1 MNKLKFRAWD
11 KEDNKM
17 IYWKDL
23 SFVKS
28 KINEDLRVLDLTYFP
43 PRIKN
48 AEIMQSTCLKDI
60 LGNDIYEGD
69 IVKVLVK
76 DVEPKIIEDKIY
88 TGIITHEQGVFD
100 VKTFNDTR
108 LGIIPQMYMS
118 DVDCVFRVLGN
129 IYENKELL
137 ERDNNEEI

>member
-1 MNKLKFRAWD
+1 MINDCDLAITSD
-11 KEDNKM
+11 GSILAGDLNYDEESGMLADVADN
-17 IYWKDL
+17 
-23 SFVKS
+23 V
-28 KINEDLRVLDLTYFP
+28 V
-43 PRIKN
+43 
-48 AEIMQSTCLKDI
+48 IMMSTGLKDI

-88 TGIITHEQGVFD
+88 TGVITYEQGVFD
-100 VKTFNDTR
+100 VKTFKNTR

-137 ERDNNEEI
+137 EDK

>member
-1 MNKLKFRAWD
+1 MNNLKFRAWSKAREEMIND
-11 KEDNKM
+11 CDLAITSNGSILAGDLDYMGNSSMCPDVTDN
-17 IYWKDL
+17 
-23 SFVKS
+23 V
-28 KINEDLRVLDLTYFP
+28 V
-43 PRIKN
+43 
-48 AEIMQSTCLKDI
+48 IMMSTGLKDI

-76 DVEPKIIEDKIY
+76 DEDPKIMEDKIY
-88 TGIITHEQGVFD
+88 TGIIVYEQGVFD
-100 VKTFNDTR
+100 VKTFDDTR

-137 ERDNNEEI
+137 EDK

>member
-1 MNKLKFRAWD
+1 MNQLKFRAWD

-48 AEIMQSTCLKDI
+48 AEIMQSAGLKDI

-76 DVEPKIIEDKIY
+76 DEDPKIMKDKIY
-88 TGIITHEQGVFD
+88 TGIIVCEQGVFD
-100 VKTFNDTR
+100 VKTFKDTR
-108 LGIIPQMYMS
+108 LGVIPQMYMS
-118 DVDCVFRVLGN
+118 DINCAFRVLGN
-129 IYENKELL
+129 IYENEELL
-137 ERDNNEEI
+137 ECGSDE